1 MQDPLRARRIVL
13 GVTGSI
19 AAYKAVDLASKLA
32 QAGASVE
39 TVLTEAAL
47 RFVTPLSF
55 QSVTGQAAYTDA
67 DLWGAEA
74 HVLHIGLGQHADLLV
89 IAPITAQT
97 MAKLANGLADNLLSL
112 TALAARCP
120 MVIAPAM
127 DAGMFAHPATRDNLR
142 TLQERGVVAVGP
154 EEGHL
159 ASGLVAK
166 GRMSEP
172 LAILDHIRYLLSR
185 SGPLHE
191 RKVVV
196 TAGGTQEPL
205 DPVRFLTNRS
215 SGKQGLALARA
226 AMEAGA
232 DVILVATPVV
242 DRAPAGVELML
253 VRTAAEMAAA
263 VLDACQDADA
273 LIMAAAVADFR
284 PAREALQKIKKT
296 EGPEQLPLERTRDIL
311 TAVGELREQSGF
323 PRIVV
328 GFAAE
333 TEDLLRN
340 ARKKLREKGLDLIAA
355 NDISAPDAGF
365 AADTNRVTLLDSAG
379 GEESLPLLDKLE
391 VAREIIDRL
400 VSRLTPEEEAGT

>member
-1 MQDPLRARRIVL
+1 MVDPLAAKRIVL

-47 RFVTPLSF
+47 HFVAPLSF
-55 QSVTGQAAYTDA
+55 QSVTGRAAYTDA
-67 DLWGAEA
+67 DLWGAQA
-74 HVLHIGLGQHADLLV
+74 HVLHVGLGQQADLLA
-89 IAPITAQT
+89 IAPATAQT
-97 MAKLANGLADNLLSL
+97 MAKLANGLADNLLTL

-120 MVIAPAM
+120 LLLAPAM
-127 DAGMFAHPATRDNLR
+127 DGGMFAHPATQTSLR
-142 TLQERGVVAVGP
+142 ILEERGVVTVGP

-172 LAILDHIRYLLSR
+172 AHILEHIRYVLSR
-185 SGPLHE
+185 SGPLAG

-205 DPVRFLTNRS
+205 DPVRVLTNRS
-215 SGKQGLALARA
+215 SGKQGQALARA

-232 DVILVATPVV
+232 DVVLIATPVV
-242 DRAPAGVELML
+242 ARAPAGIQLVR
-253 VRTAAEMAAA
+253 VRTAAEMAEA
-263 VLDACQDADA
+263 VLEASTDADA

-284 PAREALQKIKKT
+284 PAREAAGKIKKAGGLG
-296 EGPEQLPLERTRDIL
+296 ELPLERTTDIL
-311 TAVGELREQSGF
+311 AAVAEARRESGF
-323 PRIVV
+323 PRLVV

-355 NDISAPDAGF
+355 NDVSAADSGF
-365 AADTNRVTLLDSAG
+365 GTDTNRVILLDSAG
-379 GEESLPLLDKLE
+379 SEESLPLLSKLD
-391 VAREIIDRL
+391 VARAIVGRL
-400 VSRLTPEEEAGT
+400 VSGLGAEEEAA